1 MLSVFSNFKSLFH
14 LKRCLIDNTTF
25 RLHYQF
31 TFAIL
36 CICSALQ
43 TLTQFF
49 GKPIDCMVEGVSKS
63 VFDTYCWIH
72 GTFTLPSQLTGRRG
86 IDFPHPGVGPYPGL
100 SHQSSSEDDNLVEV
114 TAEGDEIRH
123 AWYQWVIFVL
133 FFQALLCYLPHFLW
147 KNLEGGRISMLLQD
161 LPSRTLDTDGEA
173 IQNKRHMVVRYILR
187 NVGTHNFYAAQ
198 FIICEFLNLVNIIAQ
213 MFFMDQFFNG
223 HFTTYG
229 AEILT
234 ISNTEMEKRV
244 DPMAKIFPK
253 LSKCTFHRYGP
264 SGTIVNHDGKLF
276 KSLSS
281 FLTYLSGL
289 CILPLNIINEKIY
302 VFLWFW
308 FMILIGW
315 TCIFFCFRIVTIV
328 SR

>member
-1 MLSVFSNFKSLFH
+1 
-14 LKRCLIDNTTF
+14 
-25 RLHYQF
+25 
-31 TFAIL
+31 
-36 CICSALQ
+36 
-43 TLTQFF
+43 
-49 GKPIDCMVEGVSKS
+49 
-63 VFDTYCWIH
+63 
-72 GTFTLPSQLTGRRG
+72 
-86 IDFPHPGVGPYPGL
+86 
-100 SHQSSSEDDNLVEV
+100 
-114 TAEGDEIRH
+114 
-123 AWYQWVIFVL
+123 
-133 FFQALLCYLPHFLW
+133 
-147 KNLEGGRISMLLQD
+147 MLLQD

-276 KSLSS
+276 KSLCS

-308 FMILIGW
+308 F
-315 TCIFFCFRIVTIV
+315 IFLAIVTGIFV
-328 SR
+328 S

>member
-1 MLSVFSNFKSLFH
+1 MLSVFASFKSLFQ
-14 LKRCLIDNTTF
+14 LKKCLIDNTTF
-25 RLHYQF
+25 RMHYQW

-36 CICSALQ
+36 CVCSLLQ

-86 IDFPHPGVGPYPGL
+86 VDFPHPGVGPYPHSGTA
-100 SHQSSSEDDNLVEV
+100 SSEDSNLVEV

-133 FFQALLCYLPHFLW
+133 FFQAIACYFPHFLW
-147 KNLEGGRISMLLQD
+147 KNLEGGKISLLLAD
-161 LPSRTLDTDGEA
+161 LPNFTLDTEGEA
-173 IQNKRHMVVRYILR
+173 INKKRLMVVEYLKKTI
-187 NVGTHNFYAAQ
+187 GKHNSYAYQ
-198 FIICEFLNLVNIIAQ
+198 FIFCEFLNLVNIFAQ
-213 MFFMDQFFNG
+213 MFFMDNFFNG
-223 HFTTYG
+223 HFRTYG
-229 AEILT
+229 SELLT
-234 ISNTEMEKRV
+234 ISNLEMEKRV

-264 SGTIVNHDGKLF
+264 SGTIVNHDG
-276 KSLSS
+276 
-281 FLTYLSGL
+281 L

-308 FMILIGW
+308 FMILMGW

-328 SR
+328 SRYDCGHRPFIIEQC